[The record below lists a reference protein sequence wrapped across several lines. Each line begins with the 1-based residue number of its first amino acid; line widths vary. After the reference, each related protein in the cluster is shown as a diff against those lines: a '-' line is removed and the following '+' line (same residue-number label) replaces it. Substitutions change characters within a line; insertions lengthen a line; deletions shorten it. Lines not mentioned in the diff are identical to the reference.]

1 MLVLIAT
8 LGAAGNAA
16 WAGPADGRS
25 PGRGD
30 SRARGSGR
38 YISAQAYHHA
48 MRAELALSAGQP
60 ERAIEELKL
69 ARVYDQES
77 LYLTLRLGSA
87 LLEARRLDRA
97 ERLVGE
103 AKKLA
108 PGAPEALR
116 FEAQVALARGATQVA
131 ESTLKRVVD
140 RHPGDLEAVTLYAD
154 LLLRQ
159 RRLPE
164 AAKVLKR
171 AAERAPQAV
180 EPLLGLAR
188 VELERHAFAAA
199 AVALERAASRDD
211 RRGDVIA
218 ALAEVY
224 HRLDRDE
231 EAAER
236 LRAVIEVS
244 PQDERAL
251 LAAARAELWVG
262 QEERAARWLAR
273 LERQGDQ
280 GTGARR
286 SGLLYA
292 QEGRY
297 ERAVPLLVRALAAQP
312 GDTEVRFELVRS
324 QRALGALAEALGS
337 LELIS
342 SDDPR
347 HLEARAEAAAILL
360 EQGRAERAELAL
372 QPALAAAPADPR
384 LLATWLAVRHAR
396 GRGAEAL
403 TQLTTTA
410 RADPIVQLAEARTF
424 WALGQLEEAAQ
435 RLLAAGTAEALVAL
449 SELELQRGRGEPA
462 VEALRRAEKRWP
474 ASALAK
480 AALATHL
487 AQQGEALVD
496 AERLASEALALD
508 PGSPTALAARGVV
521 AVKRGELE
529 AAARYW
535 ERARRLAPR
544 DPRIAGLGRAVRE
557 GGRVGK

>member
-1 MLVLIAT
+1 MLLLAA
-8 LGAAGNAA
+8 GAEGNAA
-16 WAGPADGRS
+16 FAGPADGRS

-30 SRARGSGR
+30 SRARGGGR

-77 LYLTLRLGSA
+77 LYLTLRLGAA
-87 LLEARRLDRA
+87 LLSARRLDRA

-108 PGAPEALR
+108 PSAPEALR
-116 FEAQVALARGATQVA
+116 FEAQVALARGANQVA

-154 LLLRQ
+154 LLLGQ

-164 AAKVLKR
+164 AAKVLRR

-180 EPLLGLAR
+180 EPLLGLAK
-188 VELERHAFAAA
+188 VELERNAFAAA
-199 AVALERAASRDD
+199 ALALERAAGRDE

-231 EAAER
+231 EAVDR

-262 QEERAARWLAR
+262 QDERAARWLAR
-273 LERQGDQ
+273 LERQGDR
-280 GTGARR
+280 GAGARR
-286 SGLLYA
+286 AGMLYA

-297 ERAVPLLVRALAAQP
+297 ERAVPLLVRALSAQP
-312 GDTEVRFELVRS
+312 SDTEVRFELVRS
-324 QRALGALAEALGS
+324 YRALGTLPEALAA

-342 SDDPR
+342 ADDPR
-347 HLEARAEAAAILL
+347 HLEARAEAAAILM

-372 QPALAAAPADPR
+372 QPALAVAPADPR
-384 LLATWLAVRHAR
+384 LIATWLAVRQAR

-403 TQLTTTA
+403 TQVPTAA
-410 RADPIVQLAEARTF
+410 RADPLVLLAEGRTC
-424 WALGQLEEAAQ
+424 WALGQLEEAAT
-435 RLLAAGTAEALVAL
+435 RLSAAGTAEALVAL
-449 SELELQRGRGEPA
+449 SELELQRGRGDLA
-462 VEALRRAEKRWP
+462 VESLRRAEKRWP

-480 AALATHL
+480 ASLATHL
-487 AQQGEALVD
+487 AHKGEALTD
-496 AERLASEALALD
+496 AERLSAEALALD
-508 PGSPTALAARGVV
+508 PASPTALAARGVV
-521 AVKRGELE
+521 AVKRGERE
-529 AAARYW
+529 AADRYW

-544 DPRIAGLGRAVRE
+544 DPRIAGLGRAVSE
-557 GGRVGK
+557 GGPVGK